1 VNLDKKRLLEIFTDL
16 VKVRRLEETLVEL
29 FTAGEFPGWIHS
41 DLGQEAVGI
50 GVALNLRQDDY
61 ITSTHRSRAVFV
73 GKGIDLK
80 SFMAETFA
88 KSDGTCQGRAGE
100 MRFMDID
107 RGILGYTVTVGAWI
121 PFAVGVAFSCKYRG
135 TDQVSVAF
143 FGDGAVDSGP
153 FHEALNVAS
162 VMKLPVL
169 FLCENNGWAQFTPQS
184 ATASVPRIS
193 KKAVAY
199 NMPGKTVDGNDV
211 IAVYEAAREA
221 IDYVRGG
228 NGPMLL
234 ECTTH
239 RWLGHYVGDNQK
251 YRDPDEIKE
260 CRKSD
265 PVLRFQNKLLGDGVL
280 TAEKIADIENK
291 IKLEIDEA
299 VDFARKSK
307 APEPEEAMKDV
318 YCSQGEG
325 K

>member
-1 VNLDKKRLLEIFTDL
+1 VTLDKKKLLEIFTAL
-16 VKVRRLEETLVEL
+16 VKVRRLEERLVEL
-29 FTAGEFPGWIHS
+29 FTAGAFPGWMHP

-50 GVALNLRQDDY
+50 GVTLNLRQDDY

-88 KSDGTCQGRAGE
+88 KKDGTCQGRVGE

-107 RGILGYTVTVGAWI
+107 HGILGYSVIVGAWI

-153 FHEALNVAS
+153 FHESLNIAAVW
-162 VMKLPVL
+162 KLPVL
-169 FLCENNGWAQFTPQS
+169 FLCENNGWAQFTPQQL
-184 ATASVPRIS
+184 TASMPQIS

-199 NMPGKTVDGNDV
+199 GIPGKTVDGDDA
-211 IAVYEAAREA
+211 IAVYEAARDA
-221 IDYVRGG
+221 IAYVREG

-234 ECTTH
+234 ECKTH
-239 RWLGHYVGDNQK
+239 RWLGHFIGDNQK

-260 CRKSD
+260 CRKFD
-265 PVLRFQNKLLGDGVL
+265 PLLRFQNRLLDEGVL
-280 TAEKIADIENK
+280 TQEIIEDTERK
-291 IKLEIDEA
+291 IKAEIDEA
-299 VDFARKSK
+299 VDFAQKSET
-307 APEPEEAMKDV
+307 PDPEEAMKDV
-318 YCSQGEG
+318 YCRQGEG

>member
-1 VNLDKKRLLEIFTDL
+1 MTLDKKRLLEIFTAL
-16 VKVRRLEETLVEL
+16 VKVRRLEERLVEL
-29 FTAGEFPGWIHS
+29 FTAGAFPGWMHP

-50 GVALNLRQDDY
+50 GVALNLRPDDY

-88 KSDGTCQGRAGE
+88 KKDGTCQGRAGE

-107 RGILGYTVTVGAWI
+107 RGILGYSLSVGAWI
-121 PFAVGVAFSCKYRG
+121 PFAVGVAFSCRYRG
-135 TDQVSVAF
+135 TDQISVAF
-143 FGDGAVDSGP
+143 FGDGSVDSGP

-162 VMKLPVL
+162 VHKLPVL
-169 FLCENNGWAQFTPQS
+169 FLCENNGWAQFTPQEL
-184 ATASVPRIS
+184 TASVPQIS

-199 NMPGKTVDGNDV
+199 NMPGKTVDGDDV
-211 IAVYEAAREA
+211 MVVYEAARDA

-239 RWLGHYVGDNQK
+239 RWLGHFVGDNQK
-251 YRDPDEIKE
+251 YRDPDELKE
-260 CRKSD
+260 CRKFD
-265 PVLRFQNKLLGDGVL
+265 PVLRFQNKLLHEGVL
-280 TAEKIADIENK
+280 TTEKIADIEAK
-291 IKLEIDEA
+291 IKAEIDEA
-299 VDFARKSK
+299 VEFARKSE
-307 APEPEEAMKDV
+307 APDPEEAMKDV
-318 YCSQGEG
+318 YCSQGEE